1 MRYEL
6 RRAFVNPLFVLTIGI
21 QILFLYLGGMEDWP
35 YAKDLDS
42 FYLFAVS
49 QEFGVAHLF
58 VPILVLLPFG
68 LSLIQELNT
77 GYTLFELHR
86 SSRKSWVARKHL
98 AVILSG
104 ATAVALGTLV
114 YAAACLLLA
123 PENGYRVEVWRS
135 YADGHWLEPYLR
147 NDCGKPYLFLSVG
160 LSFLSGMVWSCVG
173 LLLIHLCSNAV
184 VVLILSESIFLL
196 CTRVPL
202 LKQCIDPVEMLQP
215 TFFSDQYPLQRI
227 AATQLG
233 TAAVLLMLSIGLMFR
248 KSHRLTLYQ
257 RHTTFK
263 RLTAAT
269 LNWLQISPIVLL
281 FFALMTF
288 LRPIIFI
295 GNRASIGTMLLSLAG
310 GMAYHEQPSVA
321 DLAQWM
327 LLWSPCFVHV
337 GLITQHEF
345 SSCMQIKIY
354 RYGEEGA
361 WIRNILR
368 RSILPCLVYIVLAV
382 SWIVCYARLQNING
396 WSVITWL
403 DDGSMMELSH
413 CLLWILPTLCLH
425 AAFLCVLQ
433 ICTALYLKRA
443 HMGAFVTLVLM
454 MGSIWLARKASGLS
468 AYLLGNMGMVMRICE
483 AGGSTSHPIAVIF
496 FETFCILVLMILILV
511 RAQHYNQL
519 NRVR

>member
-1 MRYEL
+1 MGGESVKAMRYEL

-58 VPILVLLPFG
+58 VPILVLLPSG

-77 GYTLFELHR
+77 GYTLFALHR
-86 SSRKSWVARKHL
+86 SSRKSWVAGKHL

-114 YAAACLLLA
+114 YVAACLLLA

-184 VVLILSESIFLL
+184 IVLILSESIFLL

-269 LNWLQISPIVLL
+269 MNWLQISPIVLL
-281 FFALMTF
+281 FFALMAF

-295 GNRASIGTMLLSLAG
+295 GDRSSIGTMLLSLAG

-345 SSCMQIKIY
+345 SSYMQIKIY
-354 RYGEEGA
+354 RYGREDT

-368 RSILPCLVYIVLAV
+368 RSVFPCIAYILLAV
-382 SWIVCYARLQNING
+382 SWIVCYARLQKING
-396 WSVITWL
+396 WSVITWS
-403 DDGSMMELSH
+403 DDGTMMELSH
-413 CLLWILPTLCLH
+413 C
-425 AAFLCVLQ
+425 
-433 ICTALYLKRA
+433 
-443 HMGAFVTLVLM
+443 
-454 MGSIWLARKASGLS
+454 
-468 AYLLGNMGMVMRICE
+468 
-483 AGGSTSHPIAVIF
+483 
-496 FETFCILVLMILILV
+496 
-511 RAQHYNQL
+511 
-519 NRVR
+519 